1 MVGAVTGMNADLK
14 SHLERVGARYEVEG
28 MLEARARTREAIR
41 DIAARI
47 EPGMLEEEAME
58 LTRTMLKQRGL
69 LRGWHGIH
77 VRFGANTLK
86 PFGAPSEP
94 RTVLRPDD
102 LFFIDIGPVWQ
113 HWEGDGGDTFV
124 VGNDPDM
131 HRIARDVKVVFDRTA
146 ARWRDERL
154 SGAHLYR
161 CAQAEAHAL
170 GWELNLDMSGHR
182 LSDFPHS
189 AWHRGPLA
197 EVEFEPSPGL
207 WVLEIQIRHTSRE
220 LGAFYEDLLLK
231 D

>member
-1 MVGAVTGMNADLK
+1 MTDVAGDLK
-14 SHLERVGARYEVEG
+14 ARLERVGERYDVEG

-41 DIAARI
+41 AIAAQI
-47 EPGMLEEEAME
+47 VPGMPEDEAME
-58 LTRTMLKQRGL
+58 LTRVTLKQRGL

-94 RTVLRPDD
+94 GPVLQPDD
-102 LFFIDIGPVWQ
+102 LFFIDIGPVWK

-124 VGNDPDM
+124 VGSDPEM
-131 HRIARDVKVVFDRTA
+131 QRIARDVKVVFDRTA
-146 ARWRDERL
+146 GRWREEGL
-154 SGAHLYR
+154 SGADLYR
-161 CAQAEAHAL
+161 YADAEARTL

-197 EVEFEPSPGL
+197 GIEFEPSTGL
-207 WVLEIQIRHTSRE
+207 WVLEIQVRHPRRE
-220 LGAFYEDLLLK
+220 FGAFYEDLLLVET
-231 D
+231 